1 CDTMIA
7 YNYEQYPSYSRNA
20 EIEIVPSQPRHVD
33 QMVDV
38 MCAAYDV
45 PAVETYTPEQFLSQ
59 VRVFPEGQ
67 FVAVDANDRVVGLT
81 ISMRVDYQPEQP
93 LLESW
98 IETTN
103 YG

>member
-1 CDTMIA
+1 MIA
-7 YNYEQYPSYSRNA
+7 NNHMQYQPLPQDERFV
-20 EIEIVPSQPRHVD
+20 IVPSKPQYVN

-38 MCAAYDV
+38 MCATYNV
-45 PAVETYTPEQFLSQ
+45 SPLETYHPDQFRSQ
-59 VRVFPEGQ
+59 IRVFPEGQ
-67 FVAVDANDRVVGLT
+67 FVALDRETGRVVGLT
-81 ISMRVDYQPEQP
+81 VSMRVDYQPEQP